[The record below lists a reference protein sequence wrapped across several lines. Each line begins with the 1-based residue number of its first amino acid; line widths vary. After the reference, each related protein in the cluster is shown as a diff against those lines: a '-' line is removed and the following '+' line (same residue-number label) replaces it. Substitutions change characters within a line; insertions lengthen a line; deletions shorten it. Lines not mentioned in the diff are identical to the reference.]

1 MPLTIRPI
9 GDAQPVQFA
18 AEELADYIAR
28 ITASQPCTIKPA
40 KAYDPGQANA
50 LWLGTFDALRASG
63 AGSSWPTVDDPE
75 MDDAVAIDVQA
86 GTGTI
91 AGSNPRS
98 VLLAAYR
105 FLTAC
110 GCRWVRPGAEGEMI
124 PERPL
129 AALSA
134 SLIEVPSYHHRGI
147 CIEGAV
153 SYENVADMIDWA
165 PKVGMNAYFFQFR
178 ESYTFFER
186 WYTHRGNPTLEPE
199 PFTVE
204 RARAYLRRAEDEIA
218 KRGLLYHAV
227 GHGWTCEPLGIP
239 GLSWDAKT
247 YELSDETRQ
256 LLAQV
261 NGVRE
266 IWQGIPLNTNLC
278 YGNPKVRRLI
288 VEDIADYLEAH
299 PNVDLLHFWL
309 ADGSNNQC
317 ECPLCEGTRPS
328 DFYVMML
335 NELDHLLTQRGIDSK
350 VVFLIYVDL
359 LWPPEHEQIQNPDRF
374 VLMFAPITRSYS
386 VPFAADHVPHQ
397 LPPFHRNQ
405 LTFPKDVGENV
416 AFLRAWQRAFSGD
429 SFDFDY
435 HFMWDHYL
443 DPGYHHLTHTLWAD
457 IRNLH
462 EIGLNGLVSCQVQR
476 AFFPNGLGMAVMART
491 LWDDTTPLEEITADY
506 FAHAYGED
514 GAAAEAYL
522 AAMSELFDPPY
533 LRGERPGDDEKTA
546 NRLDRVPDL
555 AGSFMP
561 TIERNRQ
568 HPDPAVRANWRYLAY
583 HANYAKLLA
592 RALASRARGHHQAA
606 EAHWSEFAAYLQQIE
621 PAVQPALDV
630 FECLQTLQRRLF
642 RNT

>member
-9 GDAQPVQFA
+9 GNAQPVQFA
-18 AEELADYIAR
+18 AQELARYIAC
-28 ITASQPCTIKPA
+28 ITGDPPCTVHPA
-40 KAYDPGQANA
+40 KAYGPEQADV
-50 LWLGTFDALRASG
+50 LWLGTFDALSAG
-63 AGSSWPTVDDPE
+63 AAAEPWPTVDDPE

-86 GTGTI
+86 GVGTI
-91 AGSNPRS
+91 AGANRRS

-105 FLTAC
+105 FLTKC
-110 GCRWVRPGAEGEMI
+110 GCRWVRPGAEGEVI

-134 SLIEVPSYHHRGI
+134 SIRETPSYRHRGI

-165 PKVGMNAYFFQFR
+165 PKVGMNAYFTQFR

-199 PFTVE
+199 PFAVE
-204 RARAYLRRAEDEIA
+204 RARAYLRQAQDEIA

-227 GHGWTCEPLGIP
+227 GHGWTCEPLGLP
-239 GLSWDAKT
+239 GLSWDFQT
-247 YELSDETRQ
+247 YDISDDTRQ
-256 LLAQV
+256 LLAEV
-261 NGVRE
+261 NGVRD

-278 YGNPKVRRLI
+278 YGNPDVRRLI
-288 VEDIADYLEAH
+288 VEDIASYLEDH
-299 PNVDLLHFWL
+299 PDVDLLHFWL

-317 ECPLCEGTRPS
+317 ECPLCQGTRPS

-335 NELDHLLTQRGIDSK
+335 NELDDLLAQRGIASK

-359 LWPPEHEQIQNPDRF
+359 LWPPEHQQIQNPDRF

-386 VPFAADHVPHQ
+386 VPFAPEQVPDQ

-416 AFLRAWQRAFSGD
+416 AFLRAWQHAFDGD

-443 DPGYHHLTHTLWAD
+443 DPGYHQLTRTLWAD

-462 EIGLNGLVSCQVQR
+462 KIGLNGLMSCQVQR

-491 LWDDTTPLEEITADY
+491 LWEKTTPLEDITADY

-514 GAAAEAYL
+514 GPAVNAYL
-522 AAMSELFDPPY
+522 AAISELFDPPY
-533 LRGERPGDDEKTA
+533 LRGERPDAGDDAAE
-546 NRLDRVPDL
+546 RLDRVPEMV
-555 AGSFMP
+555 AGFAP
-561 TIERNRQ
+561 TITRNRD
-568 HPDPAVRANWRYLAY
+568 HPDPAVRASWRYLAY
-583 HANYAKLLA
+583 HANYVKLLA
-592 RALASRARGHHQAA
+592 RALASRARKDDEAA
-606 EAHWSEFAAYLQQIE
+606 EAQWGEFAAYVQQIE
-621 PAVQPALDV
+621 PHVQPALDG
-630 FECLQTLQRRLF
+630 FECLQTLRGRLF
-642 RNT
+642 H

>member
-9 GDAQPVQFA
+9 GSAQPVQFA
-18 AEELADYIAR
+18 AEELARYIAR
-28 ITASQPCTIKPA
+28 ITGDQPATIEPAQAYDPA
-40 KAYDPGQANA
+40 KADV
-50 LWLGTFDALRASG
+50 LWLGTFGALSTGVA
-63 AGSSWPTVDDPE
+63 AGSWPSVDNPE

-86 GTGTI
+86 GAGTI

-105 FLTAC
+105 FLGAC
-110 GCRWVRPGAEGEMI
+110 GCHWVRPGTEGEVI
-124 PERPL
+124 PERPIGQL
-129 AALSA
+129 TADVR
-134 SLIEVPSYHHRGI
+134 ETPSYRHRGI

-186 WYTHRGNPTLEPE
+186 WYTHRGNPTLEAE
-199 PFTVE
+199 LFTVE
-204 RARAYLRRAEDEIA
+204 RARAYVRRAEEEIA

-247 YELSDETRQ
+247 YELSTETRE
-256 LLAQV
+256 LLAEV
-261 NGVRE
+261 NGVRD

-278 YGNPKVRRLI
+278 YGNPVVRRLI
-288 VEDIADYLEAH
+288 VEEIADYLDGH
-299 PNVDLLHFWL
+299 RGVDLLHFWL

-317 ECPLCEGTRPS
+317 ECPLCEGTRPA

-335 NELDHLLTQRGIDSK
+335 NELDALLTERGIASK

-359 LWPPEHEQIQNPDRF
+359 LWPPEHEEIQNSDRF

-386 VPFAADHVPHQ
+386 VPFAADQVPDE

-405 LTFPKDVGENV
+405 LTFPKDVGANV
-416 AFLRAWQRAFSGD
+416 AFLQAWQRAFGGD

-443 DPGYHHLTHTLWAD
+443 DPGYHQLTRTLWAD

-462 EIGLNGLVSCQVQR
+462 KIGLDGLVSCQVQR
-476 AFFPNGLGMAVMART
+476 SFFPNGLGMAVMART
-491 LWDDTTPLEEITADY
+491 LWDDATPLEEITADY
-506 FAHAYGED
+506 FAHAYGGD
-514 GAAAEAYL
+514 GPAVDAYL
-522 AAMSELFDPPY
+522 AAMSDLFDPPY
-533 LRGERPGDDEKTA
+533 LRGERPDRHDEA
-546 NRLDRVPDL
+546 AAALDRVPEL
-555 AGSFMP
+555 VAGFAP
-561 TIERNRQ
+561 TIERNRD
-568 HPDPAVRANWRYLAY
+568 HPDAAVRASWLYLAY

-592 RALASRARGHHQAA
+592 RALASRARGDDESAN
-606 EAHWSEFAAYLQQIE
+606 AHWGEFAGYVQQIE
-621 PAVQPALDV
+621 PQLQPALDV
-630 FECLQTLQRRLF
+630 FECLQTLRGRLF
-642 RNT
+642 HHN